1 MENLATRLLSQEVI
15 TLPDLIEV
23 LGERPFPMKESLREY
38 LTELNK
44 WKEETPEDLAN
55 EKKAEELKPETESE
69 DEEKNKEKKEEKKE
83 EKKDDEK

>member
-44 WKEETPEDLAN
+44 
-55 EKKAEELKPETESE
+55 
-69 DEEKNKEKKEEKKE
+69 
-83 EKKDDEK
+83 